1 MSSNKKLWDLQIHIL
16 QLRATVTRHQLAWN
30 VARNDKERRV
40 HEAIIWERQGRIARA
55 TEEEETLTRY
65 LEQQGR

>member
-1 MSSNKKLWDLQIHIL
+1 MHSNKKLWDLQIHIL

-30 VARNDKERRV
+30 VARNDKERLT
-40 HEAIIWERQGRIARA
+40 HERIIWNAQGRIAQA
-55 TEEEETLTRY
+55 TEQEETLTRY